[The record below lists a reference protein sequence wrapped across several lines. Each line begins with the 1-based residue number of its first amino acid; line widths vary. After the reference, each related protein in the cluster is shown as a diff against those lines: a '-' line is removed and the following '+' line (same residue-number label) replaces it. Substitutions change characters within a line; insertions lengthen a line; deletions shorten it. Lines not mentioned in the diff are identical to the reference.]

1 MQPHG
6 APQMVLDKLPW
17 RDASGWLPFALVSAA
32 MLYAGLVPTLLRR
45 RPDRLRSE
53 IQQVIEPARRLA
65 RTRQASHAIDVSA
78 YRAYVISHDATRS
91 ATSPW
96 RPDTF

>member
-1 MQPHG
+1 MTRNEPVRAHH
-6 APQMVLDKLPW
+6 KLPW